1 MSKKLIAIT
10 GGIGSG
16 KSVVSSILR
25 SLGYEVYDCDSRAKI
40 IVDSDDEIKAKL
52 VSEIAPDCVD
62 SEGNVRRD
70 RVAEIVFANPDALNR
85 LNLLTHA
92 AVRDDIRR
100 QAAISENNPLFV
112 ETAILYQSE
121 LDLMVDEVWVV
132 KAPEELRIG
141 RVMERNGLER
151 EQVIARIESQDGY
164 KPQRRHA
171 VVRELVNDEILPLL
185 PQVEELLKNLAPVE

>member
-40 IVDSDDEIKAKL
+40 NGDSDYEIKAKL
-52 VSEIAPDCVD
+52 VSEISPDCVD

-185 PQVEELLKNLAPVE
+185 PQVEELLKNLVPVE